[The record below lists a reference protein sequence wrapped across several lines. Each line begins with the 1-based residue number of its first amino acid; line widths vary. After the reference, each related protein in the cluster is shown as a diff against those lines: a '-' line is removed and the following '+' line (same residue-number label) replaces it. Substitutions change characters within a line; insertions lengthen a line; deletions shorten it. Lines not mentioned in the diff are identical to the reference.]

1 MDLRRISSNR
11 HLPRRSN
18 QDFFASQRRL
28 DIEEDSTMNEPKSVF
43 KFLPNYSLKNFA
55 HNSFRDLVQPHRRSY
70 KSKASSNQVDISAF
84 RNENDLS
91 ILLDNITNRIE
102 KVIKIISSHPGSEDT
117 LPHKCKNYLEEIEYS
132 IENFI
137 KKTTQEI
144 LRCHS
149 DRHVN
154 ESVFG
159 EISSKLSIF
168 NHFMSSRNVEFP
180 DLASKAQHWYSY
192 FLGYQDLVMMVCTRN
207 RPA

>member
-11 HLPRRSN
+11 HLPRTPN
-18 QDFFASQRRL
+18 QNIFASQRRL
-28 DIEEDSTMNEPKSVF
+28 DIEEDSTNEPKSVF
-43 KFLPNYSLKNFA
+43 KFLRNDSLKNFA

-91 ILLDNITNRIE
+91 ILLGNIKDRIN
-102 KVIKIISSHPGSEDT
+102 KVIQIITSHPGSEDT
-117 LPHKCKNYLEEIEYS
+117 LPQKCKNYLEEIDYS
-132 IENFI
+132 IEAFI

-149 DRHVN
+149 DRLAN
-154 ESVFG
+154 ESDFAK
-159 EISSKLSIF
+159 ISSKLSIF
-168 NHFMSSRNVEFP
+168 NHFMSSRNLEFP
-180 DLASKAQHWYSY
+180 NLVSKSQHWYSY
-192 FLGYQDLVMMVCTRN
+192 FLGYQDLIMIVCTRN

>member
-1 MDLRRISSNR
+1 MISK
-11 HLPRRSN
+11 
-18 QDFFASQRRL
+18 
-28 DIEEDSTMNEPKSVF
+28 EDSTNEPKSVF
-43 KFLPNYSLKNFA
+43 KFLRNDSLKNFA

-117 LPHKCKNYLEEIEYS
+117 LPQKCKNYVNEIDYS
-132 IENFI
+132 IEAFI

-149 DRHVN
+149 DRRGN
-154 ESVFG
+154 ESDFAK
-159 EISSKLSIF
+159 ISSKLSIF
-168 NHFMSSRNVEFP
+168 NHFMSSRNLEFP
-180 DLASKAQHWYSY
+180 NLASKSQHWYSY
-192 FLGYQDLVMMVCTRN
+192 FLGYEDLIMIVCTRN
-207 RPA
+207 IPA